1 MRKIILTPLCSL
13 LVFVAQAQNVLKVQ
27 SGVVLSTTGGVT
39 ITLNDMDFDNDGIL
53 NQQGVVLFK
62 GTAANHILGNTSSL
76 FDVLQLAK
84 TGGGKLTLQQGIRIS
99 SNITFGT
106 GNLDLNGKNILLSP
120 VALLNGESE
129 SSHITGENGG
139 YIEIINTLNA
149 PLGATPG
156 NLGIKISSGQ
166 GLGSVT
172 IRRGHH
178 SQKNASGNGNTI
190 FRYFDIE
197 AEKNSGLNAMLR
209 INYLD
214 AELNGIKEDELTQWT
229 SSDNLNWTN
238 LGFTTRDDVNNFVE
252 MTGIDHFSR
261 FTLTSANNAL
271 PLQWGSFNTQ
281 CILGQTKINWKT
293 AWEQNT
299 SVFVVRRSTD
309 GSTWSNIGNI
319 PAAGNS
325 STTLSYSFTD
335 PQPMNGFTYYQVFQQ
350 DLDGR
355 KTFSPVLTSQCSAS
369 EVVKVYPVPAQNNC
383 WVSIQSERN
392 SSVSLGLY
400 TMQGALLKQQNVDLM
415 TGNNV
420 YEIPLAKYPQGMY
433 SLVIKWSDGKAKV
446 LKVEKR

>member
-1 MRKIILTPLCSL
+1 MNKIISTCIFCL
-13 LVFVAQAQNVLKVQ
+13 LVFASQAQDVLKVQ
-27 SGVVLSTTGGVT
+27 SGVVLSTTGGIT
-39 ITLNDMDFDNDGIL
+39 LTLNDMDFDNDGIL
-53 NQQGVVLFK
+53 NQQGVMLFK
-62 GTAANHILGNTSSL
+62 GTAANNITGNTSSL

-84 TGGGKLTLQQGIRIS
+84 TGSGKLTLQIGIRIS

-120 VALLNGESE
+120 AALLNGESE
-129 SSHITGENGG
+129 SSHIIGESGG
-139 YIEIINTLNA
+139 YVEIINTLNS
-149 PLGATPG
+149 PLGVQPG
-156 NLGIKISSGQ
+156 NLGLKINSNKD
-166 GLGSVT
+166 LGSVT

-190 FRYFDIE
+190 FRYFDID
-197 AEKNSGLNAMLR
+197 AEKNEGLNAMLR
-209 INYLD
+209 INYFD
-214 AELNGIKEDELTQWT
+214 AELNGLKEDELTQWT

-238 LGFTTRDDVNNFVE
+238 LGFTNRDDVNNFVE

-261 FTLTSANNAL
+261 FTISSANNAL

-281 CILGQTKINWKT
+281 CISGQTKINWKT
-293 AWEQNT
+293 VWEQNT

-325 STTLSYSFTD
+325 NTTLSYSFTD
-335 PQPMNGFTYYQVFQQ
+335 PQPTNGLTYYQVFQQ

-355 KTFSPVLTSQCSAS
+355 KTFSPVLTSQCSAP
-369 EVVKVYPVPAQNNC
+369 ERIKVYPVPAQNNC

-392 SSVSLGLY
+392 NTVTLGLHNV
-400 TMQGALLKQQNVDLM
+400 QGALLKQQTVDLM

-420 YEIPLAKYPQGMY
+420 YEIPLANYPRGIY
-433 SLVIKWSDGKAKV
+433 SLVIKWSDGKTKV
-446 LKVEKR
+446 MKVEKR